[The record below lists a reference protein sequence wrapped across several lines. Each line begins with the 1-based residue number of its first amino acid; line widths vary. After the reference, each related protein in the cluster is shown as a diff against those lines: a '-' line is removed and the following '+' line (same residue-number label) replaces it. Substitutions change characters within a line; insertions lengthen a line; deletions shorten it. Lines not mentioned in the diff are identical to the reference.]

1 MLAAVATHAD
11 ADEPLSALQV
21 GEHDGPHVPDG
32 WVDVEMR
39 AAALNHHDLWTLRGV
54 ATAEENL
61 PIVLGSDAAGVTADG
76 REVIVHAVV
85 PDPGVDPQQAAGLG
99 AGLSI
104 LSERVDGTHAER
116 VAVPAANL
124 VDKPGELS
132 FEDAACLPTAWLTAY
147 RMLFACADARP
158 GRRVLIQGST
168 GGVAT
173 AAIQLARAAGC
184 HVTVTGRDASAR
196 QHALDLGAHTA
207 VEPGARVPERVDVAL
222 ETVGEATYGHSLR
235 SLQPGGTVVVAG
247 ATTGFNP
254 PAELNRLFARSLRVV
269 GTSMGSR
276 VELADLVRTLTV
288 TGVRP
293 TIDSCYPLADAQAAY
308 ERLASGAAVGKV
320 VLRNPGYSA
329 SSSKV

>member
-11 ADEPLSALQV
+11 PDEPLSALRV
-21 GEHDGPHVPDG
+21 GEHDGPDVPDG
-32 WVDVEMR
+32 WVAVEMR

-85 PDPGVDPQQAAGLG
+85 PDPGVDPQRATGLG

-104 LSERVDGTHAER
+104 LSERIDGTHAER

-124 VDKPGELS
+124 VDKPDDLS

-147 RMLFACADARP
+147 RMLFGCAETRP
-158 GRRVLIQGST
+158 GHRVLIQGST

-173 AAIQLARAAGC
+173 AGIQLARAAGC
-184 HVTVTGRDASAR
+184 HVTVTGRDHAGR
-196 QHALDLGAHTA
+196 QHALDLGAHAA

-269 GTSMGSR
+269 GTSMGTR
-276 VELADLVRTLTV
+276 AELEDLVRTLAV
-288 TGVRP
+288 SGVRP
-293 TIDSCYPLADAQAAY
+293 TIDSRFPLAEARAAY
-308 ERLASGAAVGKV
+308 DRLASGQAVGKV
-320 VLRNPGYSA
+320 VLTNPG
-329 SSSKV
+329 